1 MMLHAIHNLEL
12 SLNNP
17 SLGVDVLVLIRRYPD
32 VFSNTSFAR
41 VDELSNIQKSV
52 NFNPFS
58 LCLVK
63 NVAAF
68 PRFHAAIAY

>member
-12 SLNNP
+12 SLKNIA
-17 SLGVDVLVLIRRYPD
+17 LGVDFLVLIRPIRTY
-32 VFSNTSFAR
+32 SAIQASLE
-41 VDELSNIQKSV
+41 ELGNIKKSL

-58 LCLVK
+58 QCLVK

-68 PRFHAAIAY
+68 PRFLAAIGY